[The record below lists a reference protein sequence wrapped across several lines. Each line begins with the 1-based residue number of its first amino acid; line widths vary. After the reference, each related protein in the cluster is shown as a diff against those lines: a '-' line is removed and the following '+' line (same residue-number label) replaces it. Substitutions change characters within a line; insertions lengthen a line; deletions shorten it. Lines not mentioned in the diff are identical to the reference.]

1 MLELDRDTK
10 RQTNKKK
17 KIYLRE
23 YGRFKKKK
31 EEKKEKNISKAE
43 KLAFKVMVAV
53 YVLLVYRFK
62 LKS

>member
-10 RQTNKKK
+10 RQTNEKK

-23 YGRFKKKK
+23 YGRFKKKRG
-31 EEKKEKNISKAE
+31 KKRKNISKAE

-53 YVLLVYRFK
+53 YVLLVYGFK